1 MELSTI
7 VNSVYSQY
15 DRMKQ
20 KGDDAMNYF
29 QRLRD
34 VRHDHDLTQTQVAEL
49 LHIRQ
54 SDYSKY
60 ERGVNMMGI
69 DKYIVLAKFY
79 NVSLDYLT
87 GITNTPRTLDGSAC
101 SYITKQK

>member
-1 MELSTI
+1 
-7 VNSVYSQY
+7 
-15 DRMKQ
+15 
-20 KGDDAMNYF
+20 MNYF

-34 VRHDHDLTQTQVAEL
+34 IRQDHDLTQAEVAKL
-49 LHIRQ
+49 LHIGQ

-69 DKYIVLAKFY
+69 DKYLVLARFY

-87 GITNTPRTLDGSAC
+87 GLTSTPKTLDGSPYSC
-101 SYITKQK
+101 KKKR

>member
-1 MELSTI
+1 
-7 VNSVYSQY
+7 
-15 DRMKQ
+15 
-20 KGDDAMNYF
+20 MNYF

-34 VRHDHDLTQTQVAEL
+34 IRNDHDLTQAEVARL
-49 LHIRQ
+49 LHIGQ

-69 DKYIVLAKFY
+69 DKYLILARLN

-87 GITNTPRTLDGSAC
+87 GLINTPKTLDGSPYSC
-101 SYITKQK
+101 KKKR

>member
-1 MELSTI
+1 
-7 VNSVYSQY
+7 
-15 DRMKQ
+15 
-20 KGDDAMNYF
+20 MNRF

-34 VRHDHDLTQTQVAEL
+34 IRQDHDLTQAQVARIL
-49 LHIRQ
+49 RIGQ

-69 DKYIVLAKFY
+69 DKYMLLARYY

-87 GITNTPRTLDGSAC
+87 GLTNIPKTLDGSPY
-101 SYITKQK
+101 SYSKAKLHSGESEKNM

>member
-1 MELSTI
+1 
-7 VNSVYSQY
+7 
-15 DRMKQ
+15 
-20 KGDDAMNYF
+20 MNYF

-34 VRHDHDLTQTQVAEL
+34 IRHDHDLTQEQVAGL
-49 LHIRQ
+49 LHIGQ

-69 DKYIVLAKFY
+69 DKYIILAKFY

-87 GITNTPRTLDGSAC
+87 GLTNLPRTLDGSTY
-101 SYITKQK
+101 SYAKKQK

>member
-1 MELSTI
+1 
-7 VNSVYSQY
+7 
-15 DRMKQ
+15 
-20 KGDDAMNYF
+20 MNRC

-34 VRHDHDLTQTQVAEL
+34 IRQDHDLTQAQVAGIL
-49 LHIRQ
+49 RIGQ

-69 DKYIVLAKFY
+69 DKYMLLARYY

-87 GITNTPRTLDGSAC
+87 GLTNIPKTLDGSPY
-101 SYITKQK
+101 SYSKAKLHSGESEKNI

>member
-1 MELSTI
+1 MSFW
-7 VNSVYSQY
+7 
-15 DRMKQ
+15 
-20 KGDDAMNYF
+20 MNYY

-34 VRHDHDLTQTQVAEL
+34 IREDRDLTQTAIAKVL
-49 LHIRQ
+49 GIKQ

-69 DKYIVLAKFY
+69 DKYMLLARYY

-87 GITNTPRTLDGSAC
+87 GLTNIPKTLDGSPY
-101 SYITKQK
+101 SYSKAKLHSGESEKNM

>member
-1 MELSTI
+1 
-7 VNSVYSQY
+7 
-15 DRMKQ
+15 
-20 KGDDAMNYF
+20 MNRF

-34 VRHDHDLTQTQVAEL
+34 IRQDHDLTQKQIAEIL
-49 LHIRQ
+49 RIGQ

-69 DKYIVLAKFY
+69 DKYMLLARYY

-87 GITNTPRTLDGSAC
+87 GLTSIPKTLDGTPY
-101 SYITKQK
+101 SYSKARLHPEEGGKDI